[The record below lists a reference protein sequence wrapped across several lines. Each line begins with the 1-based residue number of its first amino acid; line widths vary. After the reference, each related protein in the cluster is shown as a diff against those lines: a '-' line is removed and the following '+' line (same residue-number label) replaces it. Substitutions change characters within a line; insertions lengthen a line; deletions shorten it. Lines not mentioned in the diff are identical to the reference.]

1 VTCLRTAAAILMH
14 SICHQIDLLASWKL
28 LHRELASHL
37 MHAINPYAVQLQ
49 VSVYITLPA
58 VLLLMYY
65 ATG

>member
-1 VTCLRTAAAILMH
+1 MH
-14 SICHQIDLLASWKL
+14 SICHQNDLLASWKL

-49 VSVYITLPA
+49 MSVYITLPA